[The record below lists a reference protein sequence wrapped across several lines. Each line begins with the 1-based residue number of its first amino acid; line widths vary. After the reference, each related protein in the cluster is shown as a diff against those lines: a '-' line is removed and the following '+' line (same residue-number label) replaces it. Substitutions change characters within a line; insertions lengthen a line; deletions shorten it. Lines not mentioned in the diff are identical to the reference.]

1 MSEADT
7 DEQLDQFL
15 QLVEEK
21 TGEEPL
27 PDPHLG
33 DICWIMIHYPI
44 EFQGETFRAE
54 FDINISE
61 DGVTPQW
68 GEILLDLPDEER
80 VAILNDVDITDR
92 IGYAEGVEALYE
104 FQASKDQIPELMDD
118 LQAAHA
124 KVYG

>member
-15 QLVEEK
+15 QLVEEE

-27 PDPHLG
+27 PDPHIG
-33 DICWIMIHYPI
+33 DICWFMIYHPI

-54 FDINISE
+54 FDINLSE

-68 GEILLDLPDEER
+68 GEIRIDLPDEESE
-80 VAILNDVDITDR
+80 AILDNVADR
-92 IGYAEGVEALYE
+92 IEYSEGEDALYE
-104 FQASKDQIPELMDD
+104 FPASEDQIPNLLED
-118 LQAAHA
+118 LREAHTE
-124 KVYG
+124 VYE